1 MEIIVNAMEENFI
14 RENVMKV
21 SGKHYI
27 IEDAITIE
35 KAKQIIKPE
44 TINSYWKKLSRY
56 WP

>member
-35 KAKQIIKPE
+35 KAKKIIKPE

>member
-27 IEDAITIE
+27 IEDAIVVTE
-35 KAKQIIKPE
+35 KVVK
-44 TINSYWKKLSRY
+44 TINSETIH
-56 WP
+56 PC